1 MALLLL
7 AGAPIAGLA
16 ALFRREIMFLIYGP
30 GYAAAAPAFAV
41 LMAALVP
48 MFLNYGLTHFLIGL
62 HLTRLNALFC
72 GVCLLVNVTA
82 NFLLIPSLGAT
93 GAALSLLITEGLLM
107 ILCVGAIYRKR

>member
-1 MALLLL
+1 
-7 AGAPIAGLA
+7 
-16 ALFRREIMFLIYGP
+16 
-30 GYAAAAPAFAV
+30 
-41 LMAALVP
+41 MAALVP